1 MITLEQAQQYLVSV
15 GIVAPD
21 FIVQLWVDRVNTIQ
35 PCLDEHYDPATAL
48 LIQMYLIGL
57 MGVLGNGGK
66 YITSQTAPSGASQSY
81 KYGALQDNYR
91 SALSLLNS
99 LDPYGCSGPLVPA
112 EPGARA
118 GMWLGRGGCD
128 CV

>member
-15 GIVAPD
+15 GVVAPD
-21 FIVQLWVDRVNTIQ
+21 FIVQLWVDRLNAIQ

-118 GMWLGRGGCD
+118 GMWLGRGGCE
-128 CV
+128 CP

>member
-1 MITLEQAQQYLVSV
+1 MIPLEQAQEYLVSV

-21 FIVQLWVDRVNTIQ
+21 FIVQLWVDRVNTIE
-35 PCLDEHYDPATAL
+35 PCLNEHYDPATAL

-99 LDPYGCSGPLVPA
+99 FDPYGCAGPLVPA

-118 GMWLGRGGCD
+118 GMWLGKGGCD
-128 CV
+128 CG

>member
-1 MITLEQAQQYLVSV
+1 MITLEQAQEYLVSV

-99 LDPYGCSGPLVPA
+99 LDPFGCASPLIPA
-112 EPGARA
+112 EPGASA

-128 CV
+128 YV

>member
-1 MITLEQAQQYLVSV
+1 MITLEQAQAYLASV

-66 YITSQTAPSGASQSY
+66 YITSQTAPSGALQSY

-99 LDPYGCSGPLVPA
+99 FDPYGCAGPLIPA

>member
-35 PCLDEHYDPATAL
+35 PCFEEHYDPATAL

-57 MGVLGNGGK
+57 MGVVAGDR
-66 YITSQTAPSGASQSY
+66 YVTSQTAPKTGASQSY
-81 KYGALQDNYR
+81 RYGTLTERYR
-91 SALSLLNS
+91 ANLSLLNN
-99 LDPYGCSGPLVPA
+99 LDPFGCSGPLVPA
-112 EPGARA
+112 EPGASA